1 MVRAMAKDEAK
12 PRTPRGPNAERRAAT
27 RAKILD
33 AGVRCLAEFG
43 YAATSTPLVARMA
56 KVSRGSLLHQFPTKV
71 DLVLAVADHAYI
83 VQRDFVRAEVAANPP
98 GRDQFIGGV
107 QAVWKGL
114 QLPQAIAV
122 MEVMI
127 AARTDPELAERYA
140 AFADAREAS
149 AHRTRKRMAEGLLGA
164 PDHVAEVDAIAYLTH
179 AALRGLALDT
189 VFIGRPTDEAEKVL
203 ELLEN
208 MRRRMADEISAEQAG
223 RNL

>member
-1 MVRAMAKDEAK
+1 MVAPMATDAK
-12 PRTPRGPNAERRAAT
+12 TSTPRGPNAERRAAT
-27 RAKILD
+27 RAKIME

-71 DLVLAVADHAYI
+71 DLVLAVAEHAWLI
-83 VQRDFVRAEVAANPP
+83 QRDFVRAQVAANPP
-98 GRDQFIGGV
+98 GRDQFISGV
-107 QAVWKGL
+107 QAAWKGL
-114 QLPQAIAV
+114 QTPEAIAV

-127 AARTDPELAERYA
+127 AARTDPELTERYGD
-140 AFADAREAS
+140 FASRREAS
-149 AHRTRKRMAEGLLGA
+149 MHRTRRRMAEGQLGA

-189 VFIGRPTDEAEKVL
+189 VFIGRPSDEAEKVL
-203 ELLEN
+203 ALLEDI
-208 MRRRMADEISAEQAG
+208 RRRMADEISAEQAE

>member
-1 MVRAMAKDEAK
+1 MAEAAK
-12 PRTPRGPNAERRAAT
+12 ARVPRGPNAERRAAT

-43 YAATSTPLVARMA
+43 YAATSTPLVARLA

-71 DLVLAVADHAYI
+71 DLMLAVIEHAWL
-83 VQRDFVRAEVAANPP
+83 VQRDFIRAQVAANPP

-114 QLPQAIAV
+114 QLPEAIAV

-140 AFADAREAS
+140 DFASGVEAGM
-149 AHRTRKRMAEGLLGA
+149 HRTRRRMAEGLLGA
-164 PDHVAEVDAIAYLTH
+164 PEHVAEVDAIAHLTL
-179 AALRGLALDT
+179 AALRGLALET
-189 VFIGRPTDEAEKVL
+189 VFIGRSTEEAEKVL
-203 ELLEN
+203 ALLEN
-208 MRRRMADEISAEQAG
+208 MRRRMVDDISAEQA
-223 RNL
+223 RRHL